1 MELGLEGKVALV
13 TGASKGIGRAVA
25 DALAA
30 EGCRVVL
37 CARGEEELEAAA
49 EEIRAAGGDAHA
61 VAADM
66 SEANEVE
73 RVAQET
79 VSRFGTVDVLVNN
92 AGGIGSPSSFEE
104 ISDEEWLWVLEL
116 NLLSAVRMTRAV
128 LPHMR
133 ERGWGR
139 IVNVASES
147 GIQPDPF
154 MPHYNA
160 SKAALI
166 NLTKSLSKAYANDG
180 ILVNA
185 VSPATIR
192 TPLVEGMFEEL
203 AEERGISKEEAE
215 AAFLRETRP
224 NIVLERAGEAEEAAA
239 VVVFLASE
247 AASFVTGSNY
257 RVDGG
262 SVASIS

>member
-116 NLLSAVRMTRAV
+116 NLLSAV
-128 LPHMR
+128 
-133 ERGWGR
+133 
-139 IVNVASES
+139 
-147 GIQPDPF
+147 
-154 MPHYNA
+154 
-160 SKAALI
+160 
-166 NLTKSLSKAYANDG
+166 
-180 ILVNA
+180 
-185 VSPATIR
+185 
-192 TPLVEGMFEEL
+192 
-203 AEERGISKEEAE
+203 
-215 AAFLRETRP
+215 
-224 NIVLERAGEAEEAAA
+224 
-239 VVVFLASE
+239 
-247 AASFVTGSNY
+247 
-257 RVDGG
+257 
-262 SVASIS
+262 

>member
-13 TGASKGIGRAVA
+13 TGASKGIGKAIA
-25 DALAA
+25 GALAA

-49 EEIRAAGGDAHA
+49 EEISAAGGVAHA
-61 VAADM
+61 VTANMSDAD
-66 SEANEVE
+66 EINRLAE
-73 RVAQET
+73 ET
-79 VSRFGTVDVLVNN
+79 VSRFGAVDVLVNN
-92 AGGIGSPSSFEE
+92 AGGIGNPLSFEE
-104 ISDEEWLWVLEL
+104 LSDEDWIGVLEL
-116 NLLSAVRMTRAV
+116 NLLSAVRLTRAV

-133 ERGWGR
+133 EQGWGR
-139 IVNVASES
+139 IINVASES

-166 NLTKSLSKAYANDG
+166 NLTKSLSKAYAEDG

-185 VSPATIR
+185 VSPAAVR
-192 TPLVEGMFEEL
+192 TPLVERMFSDMAREK
-203 AEERGISKEEAE
+203 GISQEEAE
-215 AAFLRETRP
+215 AAFLRESRP
-224 NIVLERAGEAEEAAA
+224 NIVLERPGEPEETAA

>member
-13 TGASKGIGRAVA
+13 TGASKGIGKAIGG
-25 DALAA
+25 ALAA
-30 EGCRVVL
+30 EGCRVIL
-37 CARGEEELEAAA
+37 CARGKEELEEAA
-49 EEIRAAGGDAHA
+49 EEIHAAGG
-61 VAADM
+61 VAYTVTADM
-66 SEANEVE
+66 SDASEVE
-73 RVAQET
+73 KLAQEVT
-79 VSRFGTVDVLVNN
+79 SRFGGVDVLVNN
-92 AGGIGSPSSFEE
+92 AGGIGSPSPFEE
-104 ISDEEWLWVLEL
+104 LSDEDWTYVLDL
-116 NLLSAVRMTRAV
+116 NLLSAVRLTRAV
-128 LPHMR
+128 LPYMQKQ
-133 ERGWGR
+133 GWGR
-139 IVNVASES
+139 IINIASES

-166 NLTKSLSKAYANDG
+166 NLTKSLSKAYAGDG

-215 AAFLRETRP
+215 AAFMRENRP
-224 NIVLERAGEAEEAAA
+224 NIVLERPGEAEETAA

>member
-13 TGASKGIGRAVA
+13 TGASKGIGKAIA

-30 EGCRVVL
+30 ERCRVVL
-37 CARGEEELEAAA
+37 CARGEDDLEAAA
-49 EEIRAAGGDAHA
+49 EGIRETGGEALA
-61 VAADM
+61 VATDM
-66 SEANEVE
+66 SDADAIKELVGKTNA
-73 RVAQET
+73 A
-79 VSRFGTVDVLVNN
+79 FGGADILVNN
-92 AGGIGSPSSFEE
+92 AGGTGRTLAF
-104 ISDEEWLWVLEL
+104 DELTDEDWTEVLEL
-116 NLLSAVRMTRAV
+116 NILSAVRLTRAV
-128 LPHMR
+128 LPGMR
-133 ERGWGR
+133 EKRWGR
-139 IVNVASES
+139 VINIASES

-166 NLTKSLSKAYANDG
+166 NLTKSLSKAYAADG

-185 VSPATIR
+185 VSPAMVR
-192 TPLVEGMFEEL
+192 TPLVEGMFEDM
-203 AEERGISKEEAE
+203 AQERGISKEEAE

-224 NIVLERAGEAEEAAA
+224 HIVLERPGEAEETAA

>member
-13 TGASKGIGRAVA
+13 TGASKGIGKAIA

-49 EEIRAAGGDAHA
+49 EEIRAAGGDAYA
-61 VAADM
+61 IAADM
-66 SEANEVE
+66 SEANEINKLAE
-73 RVAQET
+73 EI
-79 VSRFGTVDVLVNN
+79 VSRFGSVDILVNN
-92 AGGIGSPSSFEE
+92 AGGIGSPSPFEE
-104 ISDEEWLWVLEL
+104 LSDEDWIGVLEL
-116 NLLSAVRMTRAV
+116 NLLSAVRLTRDV

-139 IVNVASES
+139 IINIASES

-166 NLTKSLSKAYANDG
+166 NLTKSLSKAYAEDG

-185 VSPATIR
+185 VSPAAVR
-192 TPLVEGMFEEL
+192 TPLVEGMFEGM
-203 AEERGISKEEAE
+203 AEERGVSKEEAE
-215 AAFLRETRP
+215 AAFLLESRP
-224 NIVLERAGEAEEAAA
+224 NIVLKRPGEPEETAA